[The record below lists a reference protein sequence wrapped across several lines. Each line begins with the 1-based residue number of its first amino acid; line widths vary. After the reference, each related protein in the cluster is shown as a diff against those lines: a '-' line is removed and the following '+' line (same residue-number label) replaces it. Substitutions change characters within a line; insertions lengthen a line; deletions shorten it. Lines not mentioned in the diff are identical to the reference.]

1 MQGSN
6 LSPPPSSSFFLR
18 YAEKYH
24 TWTVYCFL
32 LCPSALA
39 DPRNMAMLRVTLND
53 SFVVPLF
60 REEML
65 FIQDEFEQLFSWY
78 PPKGSPVKFP
88 EKPKKQ
94 IVETIKDSLQRMPFQ
109 HIEQRNLCRH
119 ELSRLLKLVEDTPGL
134 IAPKYPVV
142 MSCLAL
148 ARVELLWYFRH
159 TGRPPPRA
167 YQKYHSPELFV
178 DASISELIALCDDM
192 VRPSVSYGG

>member
-1 MQGSN
+1 M
-6 LSPPPSSSFFLR
+6 
-18 YAEKYH
+18 
-24 TWTVYCFL
+24 
-32 LCPSALA
+32 
-39 DPRNMAMLRVTLND
+39 
-53 SFVVPLF
+53 VPLSCTNNVF
-60 REEML
+60 R
-65 FIQDEFEQLFSWY
+65 Y

-94 IVETIKDSLQRMPFQ
+94 IQETIKDSLQRMPFQ

-159 TGRPPPRA
+159 TSRPP
-167 YQKYHSPELFV
+167 LV
-178 DASISELIALCDDM
+178 LSILGAGCALTPCC
-192 VRPSVSYGG
+192 